1 MVMNNIFLC
10 IADKFNKFQKKPE
23 VIDEVDAHNRPV
35 QKVRSAVASPVG
47 LAFSLVVMNQMM

>member
-1 MVMNNIFLC
+1 MNNIFLC